1 VSLAPEHSK
10 YPNVFSPIRLGPVEI
25 PNRFYFAPHGLNLAF
40 GTEPSND
47 FPYYSAERVRGGC
60 GLVITSLNLHG
71 KVYGMPSPYPE
82 RNIPSFQAMADAIH
96 REGGKIFGQI
106 WYNPFQVG
114 QWGALG
120 PPRPSLGP
128 SSAQMF
134 GNNECS
140 HALRADELRSVID
153 AYRRSGSNLRR
164 AGYDG
169 IELSVCHGTLLEQ
182 FASPYFN
189 RRTDE
194 YGPSPA
200 NRLRLAFECLEA
212 TRDGAGDQVAV
223 GIRFNCDEMLP
234 GGYTQADAAE
244 MLSEICKSGL
254 VDFVD
259 LDVAVEPNQFHLG
272 MPSVFVNPHVYEP
285 YVVAMRDAVGSVPV
299 ISVLGRLTSVAEAE
313 TAIANGVCDMVGAA
327 RALIAEPDLVRNA
340 RHGKE
345 DRSRVCI
352 ACNWCMAAFARN
364 AAGCAI
370 NPVSYRE
377 RIWGGGSLQKVAT
390 KASKVVV
397 VGGGPAGLEAARVAA
412 LRGHEVVLLE
422 SREELGGGLRLWA
435 KLPGREWF
443 QKGVDWWAGEL
454 THLGVD
460 VRLGTNATPAGV
472 LGEQP
477 DAVIVAT
484 GSRYSRTGRSGFVNQ
499 EIIGYD
505 QDFVYRPEDILL
517 AGVRPK
523 GKVVLLDGEGSHAGP
538 GIAELLANAGADVEL
553 VTSSFSPVGS
563 DLMFTG
569 EVGFVVG
576 RIKAAGVTVSA
587 QTYLRT
593 IGSHTVT
600 VYDVFTGV
608 ERIISDV
615 VAVVLATSREPN
627 DLLTD
632 ALEGKVAQLFT
643 IGDALA
649 PRPMASAS
657 FEGQKF
663 ARLVGEPGAPTTF
676 NEAFWPDEP
685 YENMPQ
691 PAAVLL
697 GQDELAAA
705 QSDLV
710 TAGRVPSGDI
720 NETQASRSR
729 SSLMDKTR

>member
-1 VSLAPEHSK
+1 
-10 YPNVFSPIRLGPVEI
+10 
-25 PNRFYFAPHGLNLAF
+25 
-40 GTEPSND
+40 
-47 FPYYSAERVRGGC
+47 
-60 GLVITSLNLHG
+60 
-71 KVYGMPSPYPE
+71 
-82 RNIPSFQAMADAIH
+82 MAAAVH

-106 WYNPFQVG
+106 WYHPFQVG

-134 GNNECS
+134 GHNECS
-140 HALRADELRSVID
+140 HALRRDELRSVID
-153 AYRRSGSNLRR
+153 AYRRSGSNLSR

-189 RRTDE
+189 QRADE
-194 YGPSPA
+194 YGASPG
-200 NRLRLAFECLEA
+200 NRLRLVFECLEA
-212 TRDGAGDQVAV
+212 THDGAGDQVAV

-234 GGYTQADAAE
+234 GGYNQADAAE
-244 MLSEICKSGL
+244 MLREICQSGL

-285 YVVAMRDAVGSVPV
+285 YVVAMRDAAGSVPV

-340 RHGKE
+340 RDGKE
-345 DRSRVCI
+345 DRSRTCI
-352 ACNWCMAAFARN
+352 ACNWCMAAVARN

-377 RIWGGGSLQKVAT
+377 RIWGGDSLAKAAT
-390 KASKVVV
+390 RVSKVVV

-412 LRGHEVVLLE
+412 LRGHAVVLLE
-422 SREELGGGLRLWA
+422 SCGELGGGLRLWA

-443 QKGVDWWAGEL
+443 QKGVDWWVGEL

-460 VRLGTNATPAGV
+460 VRLGIDATAATV

-484 GSRYSRTGRSGFVNQ
+484 GSRYSRAGRSGFLNQ
-499 EIIGYD
+499 EISGYD

-517 AGVRPK
+517 EGVRPK

-538 GIAELLANAGADVEL
+538 GIAELLGNAGADVEL
-553 VTSSFSPVGS
+553 VTSSFAPVGS

-576 RIKAAGVTVSA
+576 RMKAAGVTISA
-587 QTYLRT
+587 QTYLRS
-593 IGSHTVT
+593 IGNHAVT
-600 VYDVFTGV
+600 VYDVFT
-608 ERIISDV
+608 EADRIISDV
-615 VAVVLATSREPN
+615 EAVVLATSREPN
-627 DLLTD
+627 GMLTD
-632 ALEGKVAQLFT
+632 ALEGKVTQLFT
-643 IGDALA
+643 VGDALA

-663 ARLVGEPGAPTTF
+663 ARLIGEPGAPTTF

-697 GQDELAAA
+697 DRGELAAV
-705 QSDLV
+705 QPDLV
-710 TAGRVPSGDI
+710 TSGSISTSDT
-720 NETQASRSR
+720 NEA
-729 SSLMDKTR
+729 